1 MGEKIGNGGSRGS
14 SGELAEL
21 TRAVPSG
28 KPVGTLPDY
37 IPRKRVAAVM
47 PMVKNNIQ
55 VADLT
60 WDDATE
66 LSVEDQVVLAILEHR
81 AMYSSQQALRSATK
95 SPPRRDRPLGLD
107 REEVQRAS
115 AGAPNYPHV
124 VLDGD
129 DLDGNALS
137 LIGAVTSALREAGIP
152 DDEVNAV
159 FGKAIPGDYNHVL
172 KTLTALVTI
181 KWRGGADLKTRGRGR
196 KRRDSGTGAP
206 RPHDIGVAGPSG

>member
-159 FGKAIPGDYNHVL
+159 FGEGHSGRLQSRPENPDRPGHH
-172 KTLTALVTI
+172 K
-181 KWRGGADLKTRGRGR
+181 
-196 KRRDSGTGAP
+196 
-206 RPHDIGVAGPSG
+206 VAGRCGPEDAGARPETQGLRHRRATPS